1 MPRSRR
7 ACDAM
12 LRVFEAIMV
21 SIDERLSLLEADYFW
36 DGLREWVEN
45 HAEVTI
51 LVPVPTLHR

>member
-1 MPRSRR
+1 
-7 ACDAM
+7 M
-12 LRVFEAIMV
+12 LWVFQVITV

-45 HAEVTI
+45 HAELTI